1 MAVAKIKEKFQV
13 TIPASIRKRLAVKV
27 GDVVDVREE
36 QGRIVILPVVTI
48 DPSQDWFWSEPW
60 QKGEREAG
68 EDIKH
73 GRVSKPFPRGKAYE
87 KYIEGLKKGRRT

>member
-13 TIPASIRKRLAVKV
+13 TIPVSIRRRLAVKV

-36 QGRIVILPVVTI
+36 KGKIIILPVVTI
-48 DPSQDWFWSEPW
+48 DPSQSWFWSKSW
-60 QKGEREAG
+60 QEGEREAG

-73 GRVSKPFPRGKAYE
+73 GRVSKVFSSGKAYE
-87 KYIEGLKKGRRT
+87 KYIRKLKKGRQG